1 MTDVRSLLRNE
12 RASRRILHPLAAYSP
27 TGVLTC
33 TVCHT
38 QLKADS
44 LWETHLISRQH
55 ALQRQR
61 VRDSS
66 AAQARQSTQTPTN
79 GGNKKRKAD
88 DGEETLKKKK
98 IKAQNDLPEG
108 FFEADAQEA
117 ESEPDSQAELAK
129 ESTPAASEPLPS
141 TNPTKTAEDPSNHLT
156 SSSVSSRL
164 VDAPAEHN
172 DSSLIDESEWAA
184 FKRDVAT
191 PPPPASALTSA
202 ATISAAPLT
211 AAEIA
216 AHARE
221 QESLQ
226 NKERMETVIE
236 GEKEDAERRLEEE
249 FDEMEELEK
258 RLSRLREKREALRM
272 ARREDMVGVRE
283 EVNGVEDEG
292 GGPEVIG
299 IGGHDTDD
307 DHDDNTGSDD
317 NDDWNN
323 WGF

>member
-1 MTDVRSLLRNE
+1 MQV
-12 RASRRILHPLAAYSP
+12 
-27 TGVLTC
+27 
-33 TVCHT
+33 
-38 QLKADS
+38 
-44 LWETHLISRQH
+44 
-55 ALQRQR
+55 
-61 VRDSS
+61 
-66 AAQARQSTQTPTN
+66 PTN

-88 DGEETLKKKK
+88 DGEETMKKKK
-98 IKAQNDLPEG
+98 VKAQNDLPEG
-108 FFEADAQEA
+108 FFEDDAQEA
-117 ESEPDSQAELAK
+117 ESEPDSQAELAN

-141 TNPTKTAEDPSNHLT
+141 TNPTEIAHDFSNHST
-156 SSSVSSRL
+156 SSNVPTRFFDTPSKY
-164 VDAPAEHN
+164 N
-172 DSSLIDESEWAA
+172 DSNLIDESEWAA

-216 AHARE
+216 AQARE

-226 NKERMETVIE
+226 NKERMEAVIE

-249 FDEMEELEK
+249 FDEMAELEE
-258 RLSRLREKREALRM
+258 RLRRLREKREALRM
-272 ARREDMVGVRE
+272 TRREEMVGVRE
-283 EVNGVEDEG
+283 EVNGAEEEG
-292 GGPEVIG
+292 GGGPGVIG
-299 IGGHDTDD
+299 IGGHDADD